1 MKRIF
6 LPIFVVLLLLFPV
19 SAAEVSPVDV
29 LYDSASVSQ
38 WNAYFQGKPLGGL
51 SSSESWQ
58 LIDGPVRAA
67 GIGAMDSHA
76 TLERR
81 LLTFERKYADV
92 RSGFLQSLVN
102 LVLDVDAIRPVID
115 YDSSLGIYRL
125 KDSRSGIW
133 IVSLD
138 GSFPYYRPSSTV
150 DPDTGETSVSLG
162 GQWIQYSKVNWNRVN
177 ILTEYSLYDIGYAL
191 RDIGQDND
199 VKAYFSGGS
208 PKYQYIASRWT
219 AGAVGEHYV
228 YCDEDGQPYV
238 YRPAAD
244 EWAQED
250 DNPYYTDDDGDN
262 IFDDGDTVKDQLID
276 LDSNTVWFPNGTL
289 QYINNLVYDESTK
302 TYYVDAHEEYNFDND
317 TYITNNY
324 YYEYHINYTSVTYIG
339 QTEEYD
345 EKYEFYYQLPDGRNS
360 ADLTLEE
367 LQALNTQIDVLP
379 YVRSADDVSIRALYH
394 FDGNTRDSSYWSH
407 LGNLKWNKGATLT
420 YMDVGAFNGA
430 LYLDENEHDFTIT
443 LPSNVSTGDFTLQFR
458 FYQSHTEAPVTD
470 SYVKLGGYVLFGFD
484 GASIKNAPGVDLS
497 PMPTGTWNELCFMR
511 KDGDFAYFLNGV
523 CLYSGKNF
531 TRAFNNQL
539 QFTFGNQQQTFKYL
553 DEIRFV
559 SKAIYSMDGYTPSS
573 VPFDTNLSLVLP
585 DSKLPVAD
593 AYWSIVSE
601 KENLLSPYGLDS
613 WINLS
618 ESDLP
623 SLTHT
628 ALTSYK
634 RQSAGSNYYTYQPGP
649 VLPYTSA
656 VANSASP
663 AWSSYINSTGCNFL
677 SSPTGTAFVATS
689 NSLFSGNG
697 VTSTTVP
704 VTTYNTAISSSPL
717 AYSYFVGAFPY
728 GFNFFCGADHNKTV
742 KTFIPTGKT
751 YTLSMVAADGSI
763 GSFSFDLSPTHTLNE
778 RYSYVF
784 NGYEFGFAWVE
795 TWAESTSAP
804 LFSRLVFFI
813 VPTSF
818 GSQSEFLYMQ
828 LVEGD
833 STDLTAE
840 YVESVV
846 VMDKDDLNTPSL
858 AVRTDVEITGYQIG
872 GVRPSLPTKGLVWA
886 LVEAGRISSLQIYD
900 GQAWEQVDG
909 RIWTGSRWVPYY
921 AYDVLL
927 LKDLW
932 DIVEGDPTLDF
943 IYTEEGFWKWLQDAW
958 GQMMGKLDQIIAA
971 LGGTVKDPASEC
983 PHTYSSKV
991 AREPTCTEPGHM
1003 TYTCDLC
1010 GHTYTELIDATGHD
1024 WVVTNTVPDV
1034 LDEEGN
1040 VIEEGYEELTCS
1052 KCDNISRDYGDG
1064 PEEVDLFDAL
1074 GDFIADGIT
1083 WILDK
1088 LTELAD
1094 SLKGI
1099 TETFNGFVEKVKGL
1113 AGGYPAFFGAFMAL
1127 IPEDIS
1133 TILWFAVIGFVVLA
1147 VWKKWSN

>member
-1 MKRIF
+1 MKKRIISVF
-6 LPIFVVLLLLFPV
+6 LVWTLILPCFAVPT
-19 SAAEVSPVDV
+19 SAALALPGGVVAGTTGVIAASALAAVAKTVVNAVSMLSGATSDNVQAVLDYLVSVTGYGNLGHEKLQAACNTLNQISANPDKYASRMYQNGVDLEISGWPVNDV
-29 LYDSASVSQ
+29 QFYEILVDLT
-38 WNAYFQGKPLGGL
+38 AYRND
-51 SSSESWQ
+51 
-58 LIDGPVRAA
+58 LIDGWHIINHQDYGYV
-67 GIGAMDSHA
+67 IVNQDETFILSDSVGRYPYAQEITDKWLGSRTALSASTVH
-76 TLERR
+76 
-81 LLTFERKYADV
+81 LLTDYSMKDLQAVHETLHPDWSFRRTNVTLYDGKYTVLQAASDGIHYDQILCDEL
-92 RSGFLQSLVN
+92 GFPYGIPQGNTQMGSDRDYNNDKEGQPEVSDEPIVDIDGDLVMQMF
-102 LVLDVDAIRPVID
+102 P
-115 YDSSLGIYRL
+115 
-125 KDSRSGIW
+125 
-133 IVSLD
+133 D
-138 GSFPYYRPSSTV
+138 GSFT
-150 DPDTGETSVSLG
+150 
-162 GQWIQYSKVNWNRVN
+162 W
-177 ILTEYSLYDIGYAL
+177 
-191 RDIGQDND
+191 
-199 VKAYFSGGS
+199 
-208 PKYQYIASRWT
+208 
-219 AGAVGEHYV
+219 
-228 YCDEDGQPYV
+228 
-238 YRPAAD
+238 
-244 EWAQED
+244 
-250 DNPYYTDDDGDN
+250 
-262 IFDDGDTVKDQLID
+262 
-276 LDSNTVWFPNGTL
+276 
-289 QYINNLVYDESTK
+289 INNLLYDASEK
-302 TYYVDAHEEYNFDND
+302 TYYLDSSATYN
-317 TYITNNY
+317 TTNNY
-324 YYEYHINYTSVTYIG
+324 TYNYEWHYTYHIDYTSITYIG

-345 EKYEFYYQLPDGRNS
+345 EKYEYYFDLPDGRSS
-360 ADLTLEE
+360 ADLTADE
-367 LQALNTQIDVLP
+367 LLVLNTQIDVLP

-601 KENLLSPYGLDS
+601 KENLLAPYGLDS

-628 ALTSYK
+628 ALTSYT
-634 RQSAGSNYYTYQPGP
+634 RVSAGSNYYTYQPGP

-656 VANSASP
+656 VVSSASP

-763 GSFSFDLSPTHTLNE
+763 GSFSFDLSSTHTLNE

-858 AVRTDVEITGYQIG
+858 AVRTDLDITGYQIG

-886 LVEAGRISSLQIYD
+886 LVEGSRITSLQIYD

-932 DIVEGDPTLDF
+932 DIVEADPTLDP
-943 IYTEEGFWKWLQDAW
+943 IYTETGFWTWLQNAW
-958 GQMMGKLDQIIAA
+958 GGMINRLDAIIAA
-971 LGGTVKDPASEC
+971 LGGSAPGGST
-983 PHTYSSKV
+983 SSPDSSTTFPG
-991 AREPTCTEPGHM
+991 EEDNPETEEDEGWV
-1003 TYTCDLC
+1003 
-1010 GHTYTELIDATGHD
+1010 LIDLFVILKDGAWTIVKGVVSTGVNGIAGFAQGVSD
-1024 WVVTNTVPDV
+1024 LGGFFDAYRPDTSGGV
-1034 LDEEGN
+1034 LDIMN
-1040 VIEEGYEELTCS
+1040 Q
-1052 KCDNISRDYGDG
+1052 
-1064 PEEVDLFDAL
+1064 
-1074 GDFIADGIT
+1074 
-1083 WILDK
+1083 
-1088 LTELAD
+1088 
-1094 SLKGI
+1094 
-1099 TETFNGFVEKVKGL
+1099 
-1113 AGGYPAFFGAFMAL
+1113 GG
-1127 IPEDIS
+1127 S
-1133 TILWFAVIGFVVLA
+1133 A
-1147 VWKKWSN
+1147 VWD

>member
-1 MKRIF
+1 MKRFVSVAFSFLIFIFIF
-6 LPIFVVLLLLFPV
+6 LPNSV
-19 SAAEVSPVDV
+19 SAAGFVNTPTIELSDMSAVSQWSAYFQDVINGNSFVSDITNDIFWAAMDGAMSKVVPGEKANERELARVSTGFHGFLLNCLSDFVDYQTLGIIQDRFKIIPKIGYDSQLDV
-29 LYDSASVSQ
+29 FRLYDSVS
-38 WNAYFQGKPLGGL
+38 
-51 SSSESWQ
+51 
-58 LIDGPVRAA
+58 
-67 GIGAMDSHA
+67 GIP
-76 TLERR
+76 
-81 LLTFERKYADV
+81 
-92 RSGFLQSLVN
+92 LVN
-102 LVLDVDAIRPVID
+102 S
-115 YDSSLGIYRL
+115 YGY
-125 KDSRSGIW
+125 
-133 IVSLD
+133 
-138 GSFPYYRPSSTV
+138 FPYYYPTTATN
-150 DPDTGETSVSLG
+150 PDTGETSVSLG

-228 YCDEDGQPYV
+228 YCDENGQPYV

-250 DNPYYTDDDGDN
+250 DNNYYVDDDGDN
-262 IFDDGDTVKDQLID
+262 IFDDGDTVNDKLID

-302 TYYVDAHEEYNFDND
+302 TYYVDAHQEYDIDNN
-317 TYITNNY
+317 TYVTNNY
-324 YYEYHINYTSVTYIG
+324 HYEYHINYTSVTYIG

-360 ADLTLEE
+360 ADLTADE
-367 LQALNTQIDVLP
+367 LQALNTQIDVLS
-379 YVRSADDVSIRALYH
+379 YVRSADDTSIRALYH

-407 LGNLKWNKGATLT
+407 IGNFKWNAGATLT
-420 YMDVGAFNGA
+420 YMDVGEFNGA
-430 LYLDENEHDFTIT
+430 LYLDENAHDFTVT
-443 LPSNVSTGDFTLQFR
+443 LPKNLGTGDFTIQFR
-458 FYQSHTEAPVTD
+458 YYQSHTEAPQSD
-470 SYVKLGGYVLFGFD
+470 SYIQINDWRPMVFT
-484 GASIKNAPGVDLS
+484 GANFTSNKGSVFAATPVGQ
-497 PMPTGTWNELCFMR
+497 WNEICIQRSSGTTYWFV
-511 KDGDFAYFLNGV
+511 NGV
-523 CLYSGKNF
+523 CVNTGTGQSG
-531 TRAFNNQL
+531 TA
-539 QFTFGNQQQTFKYL
+539 FGNQIQFVFGSEQQTYKYF
-553 DEIRFV
+553 DELRV
-559 SKAIYSMDGYTPSS
+559 VTKALYPSSGYTPSA
-573 VPFDTNLSLVLP
+573 VPFDTNLTLVLP
-585 DSKLPVAD
+585 DSKVPVAD
-593 AYWSIVSE
+593 AYWSFSSSG
-601 KENLLSPYGLDS
+601 ENLLTPYGLDS
-613 WINLS
+613 WMDFGGSDYVKTLS
-618 ESDLP
+618 NTPSYSTGDSGWKSLP
-623 SLTHT
+623 S
-628 ALTSYK
+628 YK
-634 RQSAGSNYYTYQPGP
+634 
-649 VLPYTSA
+649 
-656 VANSASP
+656 
-663 AWSSYINSTGCNFL
+663 
-677 SSPTGTAFVATS
+677 
-689 NSLFSGNG
+689 
-697 VTSTTVP
+697 
-704 VTTYNTAISSSPL
+704 
-717 AYSYFVGAFPY
+717 
-728 GFNFFCGADHNKTV
+728 
-742 KTFIPTGKT
+742 
-751 YTLSMVAADGSI
+751 
-763 GSFSFDLSPTHTLNE
+763 
-778 RYSYVF
+778 SYVF
-784 NGYEFGFAWVE
+784 PSFSYGTRLTSLRSEGALSISSTGFTSGSYTLPNIHVPDLSNSHSGFGSTVDAKRARVPTYGLISCLRQYNGSWQGLGTGTYTFSLVNSSGEVGSVSFSLSSSVSISSGNSYRV
-795 TWAESTSAP
+795 TSANFDGYTFGLLRSWEYYNSSVYP
-804 LFSRLVFFI
+804 IYYLFITPTTVGSTGGEIIYMELVK
-813 VPTSF
+813 S
-818 GSQSEFLYMQ
+818 S
-828 LVEGD
+828 
-833 STDLTAE
+833 STDLSAE
-840 YVESVV
+840 YIESVV

-858 AVRTDVEITGYQIG
+858 AVRTDLDITGYQIG

-900 GQAWEQVDG
+900 GQAWESVDG

-1003 TYTCDLC
+1003 THSCDLC

-1034 LDEEGN
+1034 LDEDGS

-1052 KCDNISRDYGDG
+1052 KCDTISRDYGDG

-1074 GDFIADGIT
+1074 GDFIADGIS

-1113 AGGYPAFFGAFMAL
+1113 AGGFPAFFGAFMAL